1 MVPMYPVLSGE
12 IAKRGIKKK
21 DIASSIGVCGKA
33 LSNKLVGRSEFTWSQ
48 IEKIR
53 ANFFPDM
60 TPEQLLARDAEQK
73 GA

>member
-1 MVPMYPVLSGE
+1 MVCFPTLEAE

-33 LSNKLVGRSEFTWSQ
+33 LTNKLAGRSEFTWSQ
-48 IEKIR
+48 VHTICEK
-53 ANFFPDM
+53 FFPDM
-60 TPEQLLARDAEQK
+60 TPDELFKK